1 LTSSNKASRKVRTR
15 TWLSIFLAISTFV
28 FLGYLFVEVSRQ
40 SAEFGEIKVN
50 YEKYVAKLQDAENQF
65 EVEQLELAKLQATV
79 ADVRTELGSLT
90 ADRAN
95 VTMLRDQEQQK
106 LIKVKKDLSAII
118 QQIESEEDNLRQL
131 RSDQKSYDDVNV
143 KLAAA
148 NAELSKTKSEIGGRK
163 QELDKLRK
171 SVTSEQA
178 AVDELERQIRNR
190 NSDYAEAKA
199 ILDKARADFAV
210 QLQSTI
216 EIQDAAAQAEAR
228 RDLATQSLD
237 DVRTAL
243 NQEQPLLENE
253 RRALEEVRISLEA
266 ARKELTAK
274 RGEVSAQES
283 RFAEL
288 NSSATQAEARRDLAT
303 QSLDE
308 VRTALNQE
316 QPLLENERRALAQVQ
331 RQLIEQQA
339 EAAGSLKLYQ
349 ELLSEIKIKERLF
362 QDLDTAINAAT
373 QSGEGN

>member
-1 LTSSNKASRKVRTR
+1 MTSSNKASRKVRTR
-15 TWLSIFLAISTFV
+15 TWISIFLAISTFV

-118 QQIESEEDNLRQL
+118 QQIESEDDNLRQL

-237 DVRTAL
+237 EVRTAL

-283 RFAEL
+283 RFAVL

>member
-237 DVRTAL
+237 EVRTAL

>member
-15 TWLSIFLAISTFV
+15 TWISIFLAISTFV

-216 EIQDAAAQAEAR
+216 EIQDAAAQA
-228 RDLATQSLD
+228 
-237 DVRTAL
+237 
-243 NQEQPLLENE
+243 
-253 RRALEEVRISLEA
+253 
-266 ARKELTAK
+266 
-274 RGEVSAQES
+274 
-283 RFAEL
+283 
-288 NSSATQAEARRDLAT
+288 
-303 QSLDE
+303 
-308 VRTALNQE
+308 
-316 QPLLENERRALAQVQ
+316 
-331 RQLIEQQA
+331 
-339 EAAGSLKLYQ
+339 
-349 ELLSEIKIKERLF
+349 
-362 QDLDTAINAAT
+362 
-373 QSGEGN
+373 